1 MKDSLESYLIEK
13 LPHLEG
19 EWVKKNSYYES
30 FISQILEMTDDKCRY
45 WDARWQDYFIEF
57 KKGTSVWL
65 DLVRY
70 SEILTKL
77 NENAIQKVH
86 SLFFIPNKD
95 REKIVEIICVETEEI
110 MKRLELDSAKA
121 LSILELHKV
130 VPRSLNAQASL
141 TLKDLRQ
148 IAMFVIK

>member
-1 MKDSLESYLIEK
+1 MKDGLEEFLIKK
-13 LPHLEG
+13 LPSLKG

-45 WDARWQDYFIEF
+45 WDARWQNYFIEF

-70 SEILTKL
+70 SEIITKL
-77 NENAIQKVH
+77 NDAAIQKVY
-86 SLFFIPNKD
+86 SLFFIPDKERD
-95 REKIVEIICVETEEI
+95 KIVEIICVETDEI
-110 MKRLELDSAKA
+110 IKTLKLDVENAC
-121 LSILELHKV
+121 SILEMHKT

-148 IAMFVIK
+148 IATFIIK